1 MGRKRSRKNGDISKN
16 ETQTT
21 PNEKLASEKKVDWD
35 QKMGRPRIKKNTGI
49 LEKSMGPKKWETKKR
64 KKQN

>member
-35 QKMGRPRIKKNTGI
+35 QKMGRPRIKKKHWHLRKINGT
-49 LEKSMGPKKWETKKR
+49 EKMGSKSSK
-64 KKQN
+64 